1 MDEYARDRRPAGQA
15 TRISAP
21 APDESAG
28 IRQVPEQARL
38 ADEKTQADI
47 NAETTETALRL
58 LYANRILRFLEIYGL
73 VVATFTALSGFGLWG
88 FKMQSQTLITLV
100 GSTAVAAIGLAGFIV
115 KGLFSR
121 PL

>member
-1 MDEYARDRRPAGQA
+1 M
-15 TRISAP
+15 
-21 APDESAG
+21 
-28 IRQVPEQARL
+28 PEQARR

-47 NAETTETALRL
+47 NAETTETALRR

-121 PL
+121 PQ